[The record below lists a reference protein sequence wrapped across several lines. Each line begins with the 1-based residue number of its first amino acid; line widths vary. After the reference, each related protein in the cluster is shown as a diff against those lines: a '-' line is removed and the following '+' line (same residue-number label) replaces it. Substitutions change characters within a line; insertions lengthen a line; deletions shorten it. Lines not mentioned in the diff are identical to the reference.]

1 MPYLNP
7 GGTRLFR
14 RATNKTMV
22 SIGIFQVGVSGS
34 NLVPIIDA
42 LGHFA
47 AMANFADEREA
58 ALCSIM
64 SRCRKWLHTKGAK
77 VLATAGDPDATV
89 QVRKR
94 AVTSLLNE
102 ASAALMA
109 SDGDVARAFD
119 AYSTRK
125 QRGGFE
131 TKGLA
136 NGYANERTAYIASG
150 KTRSVSGSLIDDLV
164 QSAVPRVGPVL
175 SAGNKAKLEAK
186 FGARTDAP
194 RALESLTPKEWLAIE
209 KIATELSGRQLQ
221 TRYMTRHQRLGC
233 MLESDGAGGL
243 RYVVSLQPPV
253 AAGNGVWPYAMDE
266 WGNIYTANDQTPDS
280 KQDYAMFNHSSFT
293 AGDTVVCAGMMK
305 INAAGKLVQID
316 TNSGHYKPTKRQL
329 QIVVTILRNEYHVDL
344 SLTDIVTM
352 APFALWGAG
361 QAGRFLADQAPLP
374 AGN

>member
-14 RATNKTMV
+14 RATNKTTI
-22 SIGIFQVGVSGS
+22 SIGIFKVGVSGS

-42 LGHFA
+42 LAHFE

-64 SRCRKWLHTKGAK
+64 SRCRKWLHTKNAK

-89 QVRKR
+89 QVRQR

-102 ASAALMA
+102 ASAALLA
-109 SDGDVARAFD
+109 SDDDMARAFD
-119 AYSTRK
+119 SYSTRK

-131 TKGLA
+131 SKGLA
-136 NGYANERTAYIASG
+136 NGYANERSAYVASG
-150 KTRSVSGSLIDDLV
+150 KTRSISGSLIDDLV
-164 QSAVPRVGPVL
+164 HNANARVGPLL
-175 SAGNKAKLEAK
+175 SVPNKAKLEAK
-186 FGARTDAP
+186 FGARTAAP
-194 RALESLTPKEWLAIE
+194 RPLESLTPKEWLAIE

-243 RYVVSLQPPV
+243 RYAMSLQPPV

-266 WGNIYTANDQTPDS
+266 WGNIYTANDQAADS
-280 KQDYAMFNHSSFT
+280 KKDYAMFNHSSFT

-305 INAAGKLVQID
+305 INAAGKLLQID

-329 QIVVTILRNEYHVDL
+329 QIVVTILRDEYLVDL
-344 SLTDIVTM
+344 ALADIVTM
-352 APFALWGAG
+352 PDGTIWSPGESL
-361 QAGRFLADQAPLP
+361 RFLTDLP
-374 AGN
+374 PQ